1 MVYSE
6 TYTKTELQEKIKR
19 FNYVYFIVFIITI
32 MLAIGANTFAKD
44 NLAGAILFSFGSLA
58 IWVYGHLIGAKPSQ
72 QENEIKVKLI
82 AWLFVSLVACTVI
95 LKYILNTTSLDSTL
109 SIISFGISYF
119 SMFGIFRLLIQ
130 GFSDRGKVGFVLLIL
145 PISALLLLV
154 YPQIAIF

>member
-1 MVYSE
+1 
-6 TYTKTELQEKIKR
+6 
-19 FNYVYFIVFIITI
+19 
-32 MLAIGANTFAKD
+32 MLSIGAYTFAKV
-44 NLAGAILFSFGSLA
+44 NLAVTILFSFVSLA
-58 IWVYGHLIGAKPSQ
+58 IWVCGHLIGAKPAQ
-72 QENEIKVKLI
+72 RENEIKVKLI

-95 LKYILNTTSLDSTL
+95 LKYVLNTASLDSTL

-119 SMFGIFRLLIQ
+119 SMFGFFRFLIQ